1 MLVEQPASNQLAL
14 HLAKLLTYLPSLGSV
29 RLPHR
34 SQPLQILPA
43 LPDCPGIPC
52 PFPREY
58 GRHWPRSSRDLPLR
72 EPANSRFFDRYMERG
87 EQLMTAMFPDC
98 VRISSLYQTIPRNNV
113 GKSGVS
119 NLIPHSIRDL
129 NLLIEDQHSAS
140 CKQYS
145 CQKSFFADIA
155 ILLAGILKA
164 VFRQDGACLIVRTDL
179 RRMRVSGL
187 RARASMLSGRG
198 SQASQKAGSRS
209 ICQWR
214 QPCLSSGLNAR
225 SLLRRI

>member
-1 MLVEQPASNQLAL
+1 
-14 HLAKLLTYLPSLGSV
+14 
-29 RLPHR
+29 
-34 SQPLQILPA
+34 
-43 LPDCPGIPC
+43 
-52 PFPREY
+52 
-58 GRHWPRSSRDLPLR
+58 
-72 EPANSRFFDRYMERG
+72 
-87 EQLMTAMFPDC
+87 MTAMFPDY

-119 NLIPHSIRDL
+119 NLIPYSIRDL

-140 CKQYS
+140 CKLYS

-225 SLLRRI
+225 SLFRRI